1 MTSGISIAVTKPNS
15 TGSTT
20 RRLLTGLLLTLVA
33 GASCASEWNV
43 TELMRVLALT
53 KEGRASFIEK
63 KYIGIVDK
71 PLVSS
76 GELAFTAPDRLEK
89 RTVKPT
95 PEALL
100 LDGDSLVIEQADKR
114 RLTVRLQEHPEVAAF
129 VESIRGTLAGDRLAL
144 EKVFA
149 LELSGSMEKWQL
161 VLTPTQA
168 RMSRLISRIRIGGT
182 QGEVKAISFE
192 QADGDRSEMAI
203 TKVLAK

>member
-15 TGSTT
+15 TGSAT
-20 RRLLTGLLLTLVA
+20 RRLLTGLLLTLAA